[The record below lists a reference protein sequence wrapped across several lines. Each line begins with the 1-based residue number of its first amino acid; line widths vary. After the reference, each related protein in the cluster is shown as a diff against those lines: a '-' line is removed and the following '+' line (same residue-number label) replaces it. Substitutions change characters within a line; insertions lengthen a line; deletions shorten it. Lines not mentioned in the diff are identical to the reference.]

1 MGEEG
6 QGSEPRW
13 VFSFMNAP
21 KITEMNREELRDYM
35 RASREILKFDQYNK
49 AWQRAFE
56 LARKSGLENM
66 DMDCTTC
73 RRKVLEWLTR

>member
-13 VFSFMNAP
+13 FFAFM
-21 KITEMNREELRDYM
+21 KIEEMNREQLRDHM
-35 RASREILKFDQYNK
+35 RASREIHTFDYYSK

-56 LARKSGLENM
+56 LARLSGMENLA
-66 DMDCTTC
+66 MDCTKC
-73 RRKVLEWLTR
+73 IRIVHEWLSR

>member
-13 VFSFMNAP
+13 VFAFM

-35 RASREILKFDQYNK
+35 RASREIHRFDQYSK
-49 AWQRAFE
+49 TWQRAFE

-66 DMDCTTC
+66 DMGCTSC